1 MGCDMNLEQI
11 EQALTEWAE
20 HISATDKAID
30 DFVAMCGGDLDS
42 KFLRPFCQMQSEYTA
57 AVGKLVGDDEEWL
70 KYYWMECDM
79 GRTPRKVN
87 GTPLKTIYRLAVLIY
102 NKE

>member
-1 MGCDMNLEQI
+1 MNLEQI
-11 EQALTEWAE
+11 EHALTEWAE
-20 HISATDKAID
+20 QIAATDKAID

-42 KFLRPFCQMQSEYTA
+42 KFLRPFCEMQSAYTA
-57 AVGKLVGDDEEWL
+57 AVGKLVGDDESWL
-70 KYYWMECDM
+70 QYYWMDCDM